1 MFWNDFFAFFYDFL
15 GCVTEKTATWTP
27 LSIGAR
33 RVVFGR
39 VVGTLRFHLTTRPK
53 LGQLGHNSP
62 YTRHNSATTRPQLAH
77 FYRQKH
83 TGMGGDV
90 VRLHTCN
97 VGTTHDLKK
106 NNQG

>member
-27 LSIGAR
+27 LGIGAR

-53 LGQLGHNSP
+53 
-62 YTRHNSATTRPQLAH
+62 TRTTRPQLAH

-97 VGTTHDLKK
+97 VGTTHNLKK